1 MDAFSLESVAAWAL
15 RPTGPAAT
23 ARSPPRVT
31 LSPMKPC
38 MPRSLVMTST
48 SAVDWMPIWIPQE
61 APAMVRKF
69 GPYQLPLW
77 GSLLRSRPSP

>member
-1 MDAFSLESVAAWAL
+1 MDASAWYPLLPRAL
-15 RPTGPAAT
+15 SRRSDAT
-23 ARSPPRVT
+23 ANPLPGDIVPHET
-31 LSPMKPC
+31 LHCPVV
-38 MPRSLVMTST
+38 VMTST

-61 APAMVRKF
+61 APAMVRKL